1 MLQHGYRVRFLVRNL
16 TQASQLIELG
26 AEPVQG
32 SLSDP
37 IALDRLCGDCKAV
50 VHAAGVV
57 RGACQADFDRVNVE
71 GTAAVIAS
79 VKRQPHPP
87 LVLLVS
93 SLAAREPQLSWYAA
107 SKRGGEECLHRESG
121 LDWVILRPPAVYGPG
136 DREMLPIFRLMARG
150 VAPVAGAADARI
162 ALVHVS
168 DLVDAIIACLLQP
181 GAIHKTLSPSDGE
194 PEGYDWHQM
203 AQIAGEVWSRKV
215 RLWRIPDGLLDAL
228 AALNLA
234 QSRLLRRAPMLTPP
248 KLRELRHRD
257 WRVDVDEVTRA
268 TGWEPAIKL
277 REGLEQLRNSAL

>member
-1 MLQHGYRVRFLVRNL
+1 
-16 TQASQLIELG
+16 
-26 AEPVQG
+26 
-32 SLSDP
+32 
-37 IALDRLCGDCKAV
+37 
-50 VHAAGVV
+50 
-57 RGACQADFDRVNVE
+57 
-71 GTAAVIAS
+71 
-79 VKRQPHPP
+79 
-87 LVLLVS
+87 VLLVS
-93 SLAAREPQLSWYAA
+93 SLAAREPRLSWYAA